1 MSAKSAMLVA
11 ILALFL
17 CLSSTVAALYS
28 PGNPVNCTAVEA
40 NCKTLADS
48 TYLGKNTSYSGP
60 SSQCNVTNLSAAK
73 PLCGTNVLCLAT
85 FLTQGPSLPAPAP
98 TGNSTNTNT
107 TTSNMPTGMYVP
119 TVVDMTDA
127 FIALYDSSKCGKNAA
142 VAQAATSVGAML
154 VVATIVSVLS
164 TLM

>member
-17 CLSSTVAALYS
+17 CLSSTAAALYS
-28 PGNPVNCTAVEA
+28 PGNPVNCTAVAA
-40 NCKTLADS
+40 NCKTFVDS
-48 TYLGKNTSYSGP
+48 TYLGKNSSYSGP

-73 PLCGTNVLCLAT
+73 PLCGTNILCLAT
-85 FLTQGPSLPAPAP
+85 FLVQGPSVPAPAP
-98 TGNSTNTNT
+98 TGNSTNT

-119 TVVDMTDA
+119 TVVDVTAA
-127 FIALYDSSKCGKNAA
+127 FIDLYDSSKCGTNAA

-154 VVATIVSVLS
+154 IVATIVSVFS